1 MIRSMTGFGSA
12 SLQSGGWNGSLEL
25 RSVNSRHLKLNF
37 RLPAGAE
44 GWDQVLR
51 ETIVERVRR
60 GHVDVTLRLSPG
72 QEATGSIEV
81 DEVRLSA
88 FLAAFRRM
96 REAHGLAGE
105 PDLEMVSRLDG
116 VLVERTPDLVAAIE
130 DDQLRSAARAAT
142 DELVEM
148 RSREGE
154 RLAAE
159 LEERLDAL
167 SAHLEQVELLAPRR
181 LESERE
187 RLQKSVSELVAGV
200 GMDDDRLAR
209 EIAVL
214 ADRWDIREELVR
226 ARAHVAAFRD
236 LLRLPDEEPVGKRLG
251 FLSQELLREVNTI
264 GSKGNDARIAH
275 HVVEAKNELE
285 TMREQIENVE

>member
-12 SLQSGGWNGSLEL
+12 PLESGGWNGSLEL

-44 GWDQVLR
+44 GWDQALR
-51 ETIVERVRR
+51 ETIGERVRR

-72 QEATGSIEV
+72 QEAVGSIEI

-88 FLAAFRRM
+88 FLGAFRRM

-116 VLVERTPDLVAAIE
+116 VLVERTPDLVAAI
-130 DDQLRSAARAAT
+130 DGGQLRSAARAAT
-142 DELVEM
+142 DELIEM

-167 SAHLEQVELLAPRR
+167 SAHLEQIEILAPRR

-187 RLQKSVSELVAGV
+187 RLHKSVAELVAGI

-226 ARAHVAAFRD
+226 ARAHVAAFQD